1 MKASLSCLFISSL
14 CLSYF
19 SPLYATG
26 TPLSPQDS
34 IDGENTTSFTGNT
47 TTTDTT
53 YTLTGDVSFAHLG
66 ETTALTNSCFSNASE
81 SLSFLGNG
89 YSLSFDTIK
98 STAEGAAISVSA
110 SDKRL
115 SLSGFSN
122 LSFLSSPTSSSPASN
137 SEKGAIK
144 CGGNVNITDTTSVV
158 FSKNASANDGGA
170 ISTKALSL
178 SKNSAVSFS
187 ENTVA
192 TGKKGGAIYASG
204 KVEISSSLATV
215 SFVNNSAGVSGGAI
229 YTETGCSLI
238 GNKSLVFDSNKATET
253 DGNGGAIY
261 CIAPAANVNT
271 QPQNPQPS
279 NSAQNNSGGSGSSGG
294 SSAPANS
301 ASGTGGNPDTSQT
314 NGANTVAPAG
324 GASSGAP
331 ASGAGSPAGTPGS
344 SGSSSSSPS
353 PSSPV
358 SAPSSPGGTT
368 ARVLL
373 GKHASVPAGGAGA
386 TAPELILSGNQS
398 LVFTN
403 NSATANGG
411 AIYAK
416 NLTLSSAGTG
426 AFFVNNRVTNATAP
440 KGGAIAI
447 AQSGT
452 ISLSAEGG
460 NITFDGNIAHTSGG
474 TPASKRNAIDLADS
488 AKFTN
493 LRATAGNS
501 IFFYDPI
508 TSSTTGNTGNTATE
522 TLTINQTDPTTK
534 QEYGGTIV
542 FSGEKLSKEEKAIQ
556 DNLNSTFAQAV
567 TLSNGTLA
575 LKEGVTLT
583 VNKAFVQEKSSLL
596 LMDVGTKL
604 ASTTEDI
611 TVKNLAINV
620 NSLLSGDTSRRAT
633 LEVSGSGKSITL
645 SGPITL
651 TDPYGNAYEQH
662 ELGASKVFDFVEF
675 ITPTALTTSN
685 FPIAQDTQEHFGHQG
700 TWSILWS
707 SAPTAPGATPIKTTA
722 TVTWTKTGYVPNLEQ
737 RASLVPNTL
746 WGTFMDMRAVHHLL
760 GICSVGEQHRQGF
773 WIASV
778 GNFFHRD
785 GTERAKRYRHIAAG
799 YALAGSALT
808 PKEDAITLAFCQL
821 YLRDKD
827 YDVTKNKAQTYA
839 GSLFFKHLHTL
850 HPRDFFT
857 LGRSKLPKEL
867 TSKLPEEFPV
877 HTDIQVTFGYTSNTM
892 KTRYTRYPEAEGS
905 WDNEFISGEA
915 SAYIPGIQVHPLPFL
930 PILSPVVKV
939 HLAYA
944 HQGSFSEI
952 SSEGRAFTNSR
963 LLNLALPVGLKL
975 KREYTQT
982 DGGYCLSVY
991 YVPDVYRH
999 NPHCLTTL
1007 LYSGDS
1013 WKTYATNPSRQA
1025 FLILGENHF
1034 IFDPRWEVF
1043 GHCAAEIRSSSR
1055 NYSVDLGS
1063 KIRF

>member
-1 MKASLSCLFISSL
+1 MKASLSCLFLSSL
-14 CLSYF
+14 GLFYF
-19 SPLYATG
+19 PSLCATE
-26 TPLSPQDS
+26 TLLSPQDS
-34 IDGENTTSFTGNT
+34 IDGENTTSFTGNA

-89 YSLSFDTIK
+89 FSLSFDTIK
-98 STAEGAAISVSA
+98 SSAEGAAISVSA
-110 SDKRL
+110 SDKHL
-115 SLSGFSN
+115 SLSGFSK
-122 LSFLSSPTSSSPASN
+122 LSFLSSPTSSSPANN

-144 CGGNVNITDTTSVV
+144 CGGNVEIADTTSVV

-204 KVEISSSLATV
+204 QVEISSSLATV

-238 GNKSLVFDSNKATET
+238 GNNSLVFDSNKATET

-261 CIAPAANVNT
+261 CIAPAASPTN
-271 QPQNPQPS
+271 QPS
-279 NSAQNNSGGSGSSGG
+279 NPAQNNSGGSGSSGG
-294 SSAPANS
+294 SSAPA
-301 ASGTGGNPDTSQT
+301 
-314 NGANTVAPAG
+314 
-324 GASSGAP
+324 
-331 ASGAGSPAGTPGS
+331 GTPGTP
-344 SGSSSSSPS
+344 GSSSSSPS
-353 PSSPV
+353 PSSPA
-358 SAPSSPGGTT
+358 SPPSSPGGTT

-373 GKHASVPAGGAGA
+373 GKHASVPAVGAGA

-460 NITFDGNIAHTSGG
+460 NITFDGNIAHTSGV

-508 TSSTTGNTGNTATE
+508 TSSTTGNTGNTT
-522 TLTINQTDPTTK
+522 TDILTINQTDPTTK

-583 VNKAFVQEKSSLL
+583 VNKAFVQEESSLL

-611 TVKNLAINV
+611 TVTNLAINV
-620 NSLLSGDTSRRAT
+620 NSLVSGDPTRRAT
-633 LEVSGSGKSITL
+633 LEVSGSGKSINL

-675 ITPTALTTSN
+675 ITPAALTTSN

>member
-1 MKASLSCLFISSL
+1 
-14 CLSYF
+14 
-19 SPLYATG
+19 
-26 TPLSPQDS
+26 
-34 IDGENTTSFTGNT
+34 
-47 TTTDTT
+47 
-53 YTLTGDVSFAHLG
+53 LTGDVSFAHLG

-89 YSLSFDTIK
+89 FSLSFDTIK
-98 STAEGAAISVSA
+98 SSAEGAAISVSA
-110 SDKRL
+110 SDKHL
-115 SLSGFSN
+115 SLSGFSK
-122 LSFLSSPTSSSPASN
+122 LSFLSSPTSSSPANN

-144 CGGNVNITDTTSVV
+144 CGGNVEIADTTSVV

-204 KVEISSSLATV
+204 QVEISSSLATV

-238 GNKSLVFDSNKATET
+238 GNNSLVFDSNKATET

-261 CIAPAANVNT
+261 CIAPAASPTN
-271 QPQNPQPS
+271 QPS
-279 NSAQNNSGGSGSSGG
+279 NPAQNNSGGSGSSGG

-301 ASGTGGNPDTSQT
+301 APGTGGNLDPSQQT
-314 NGANTVAPAG
+314 NGANSGASTGAPAG

-331 ASGAGSPAGTPGS
+331 ASGAGAPAGTPGTP
-344 SGSSSSSPS
+344 GSSSSSPS
-353 PSSPV
+353 PSSPA
-358 SAPSSPGGTT
+358 SPPSSPGGTT

-373 GKHASVPAGGAGA
+373 GKHASVPAVGAGA

-460 NITFDGNIAHTSGG
+460 NITFDGNIAHTSGV

-508 TSSTTGNTGNTATE
+508 TSSTTGNTGNTT
-522 TLTINQTDPTTK
+522 TDILTINQTDPTTK

-583 VNKAFVQEKSSLL
+583 VNKAFVQEESSLL

-611 TVKNLAINV
+611 TVTNLAINV
-620 NSLLSGDTSRRAT
+620 NSLVSGDPTRRAT
-633 LEVSGSGKSITL
+633 LEVSGSGKSINL

-675 ITPTALTTSN
+675 ITPAALTTSN

-760 GICSVGEQHRQGF
+760 GICS
-773 WIASV
+773 
-778 GNFFHRD
+778 
-785 GTERAKRYRHIAAG
+785 
-799 YALAGSALT
+799 
-808 PKEDAITLAFCQL
+808 
-821 YLRDKD
+821 
-827 YDVTKNKAQTYA
+827 
-839 GSLFFKHLHTL
+839 
-850 HPRDFFT
+850 
-857 LGRSKLPKEL
+857 
-867 TSKLPEEFPV
+867 
-877 HTDIQVTFGYTSNTM
+877 
-892 KTRYTRYPEAEGS
+892 
-905 WDNEFISGEA
+905 
-915 SAYIPGIQVHPLPFL
+915 
-930 PILSPVVKV
+930 
-939 HLAYA
+939 
-944 HQGSFSEI
+944 
-952 SSEGRAFTNSR
+952 
-963 LLNLALPVGLKL
+963 
-975 KREYTQT
+975 
-982 DGGYCLSVY
+982 
-991 YVPDVYRH
+991 
-999 NPHCLTTL
+999 
-1007 LYSGDS
+1007 
-1013 WKTYATNPSRQA
+1013 
-1025 FLILGENHF
+1025 
-1034 IFDPRWEVF
+1034 
-1043 GHCAAEIRSSSR
+1043 
-1055 NYSVDLGS
+1055 
-1063 KIRF
+1063 